1 MSTPTA
7 YKFALD
13 KFHEVE
19 DRLPI
24 DRVLDANF
32 LPDDVVARIADDF
45 GEGVEALKQVVV
57 PAAAVALDTSR
68 QAVGSTRRLVQRRPW
83 LVLAGALLA
92 VGVIAFIVAR
102 RRDSDDRSN
111 HADLASVA

>member
-19 DRLPI
+19 DRLPL

-45 GEGVEALKQVVV
+45 GDGVEALRHVVV

-83 LVLAGALLA
+83 LVLGGVLLA
-92 VGVIAFIVAR
+92 VGAIAFVVGR
-102 RRDSDDRSN
+102 RRDSDDRSK